1 MPRVGDF
8 KSFLLSLGSRFGLL
22 RHWGWSAM
30 PRRQP
35 SSGEP
40 KKIPHPD
47 APNPWD
53 PRAPPLRGSARSP
66 QPAVESQAKL
76 SSRWSFLR
84 RAPLRGSGLPGRRAR
99 RGGCPVPVGA
109 ARRRGRPALELE
121 AWEIFF
127 FHPPFPS
134 LLPSTAASAGPAAKP
149 GVGALRHDPPASPQ
163 LAAVPP
169 FILLLLLLL
178 LALSCAA
185 EGLQLPWI
193 RRRFRS
199 SARLS
204 RNSHLCAEETGHP
217 EPPAR
222 LARHRPGSR
231 HRRHPPDPAPGHTAC
246 LCLQQGKKPTQRI
259 NKWGKKSPFLPIR
272 HPRLCRG
279 HRREVWHGAAAA
291 ALQGRPDTRWEGVC
305 RREPGRDAGARAG
318 AGRGRPRS
326 RQGGRCRQEGGPG
339 CLPGARTPG
348 FLQEQGGAGGG
359 WGAGV
364 IPAAAGAFPS
374 PGERGAPH
382 EAAAAVPQFPRM
394 MKWSSTVLAVQPGT
408 PARWGPLDAP
418 WHPAPG
424 RR

>member
-127 FHPPFPS
+127 FSTPRFPPSFPPLPPPPA
-134 LLPSTAASAGPAAKP
+134 LLPNPGWGPS
-149 GVGALRHDPPASPQ
+149 GTTLPP
-163 LAAVPP
+163 V
-169 FILLLLLLL
+169 
-178 LALSCAA
+178 
-185 EGLQLPWI
+185 
-193 RRRFRS
+193 RS
-199 SARLS
+199 
-204 RNSHLCAEETGHP
+204 
-217 EPPAR
+217 
-222 LARHRPGSR
+222 
-231 HRRHPPDPAPGHTAC
+231 
-246 LCLQQGKKPTQRI
+246 
-259 NKWGKKSPFLPIR
+259 W
-272 HPRLCRG
+272 
-279 HRREVWHGAAAA
+279 
-291 ALQGRPDTRWEGVC
+291 
-305 RREPGRDAGARAG
+305 
-318 AGRGRPRS
+318 PRS
-326 RQGGRCRQEGGPG
+326 PPSSSSSSSSS
-339 CLPGARTPG
+339 LP
-348 FLQEQGGAGGG
+348 
-359 WGAGV
+359 
-364 IPAAAGAFPS
+364 
-374 PGERGAPH
+374 
-382 EAAAAVPQFPRM
+382 
-394 MKWSSTVLAVQPGT
+394 
-408 PARWGPLDAP
+408 
-418 WHPAPG
+418 
-424 RR
+424 